1 MWYKILFLKRR
12 TFGQSWTGQSWTG
25 IADLKK
31 EEIEGLIKRAAHLKD
46 RAKRDIPHKPLRGKV
61 LGLIFEKPSTRTRVS
76 FEAAMY
82 DLGGY
87 TIFISHSDSQIG
99 RGEPIR
105 DTARVMSG
113 YVDGVVV
120 RTFGHAIIEEYA
132 RYSTVPVING
142 LTDLHHPCQ
151 VLADILTVVENKGTY
166 KDLKVAW
173 IGDGNN
179 MANSWIEA
187 SSILGFELRLAC
199 PGGYHPDEVIFNKA
213 KAEGSGKIEACRNAE
228 EAATGADVL
237 NTDVWASMGQEE
249 QREKRLKAFKGY
261 GINEKVLALAHK
273 GAIVM
278 HCLPAHRGEEITDGV
293 IEGPGSVVWEQ
304 AENRLHIQKAI
315 LEMLLA

>member
-1 MWYKILFLKRR
+1 MNLL
-12 TFGQSWTGQSWTG
+12 T

-99 RGEPIR
+99 RGEPIK

-213 KAEGSGKIEACRNAE
+213 KTEGSGKIEACRSVE

>member
-1 MWYKILFLKRR
+1 MNLL
-12 TFGQSWTGQSWTG
+12 T

-213 KAEGSGKIEACRNAE
+213 KAKGSGRIEACRSVE

-249 QREKRLKAFKGY
+249 QREKRLKAFKEY

>member
-1 MWYKILFLKRR
+1 MNLLTI
-12 TFGQSWTGQSWTG
+12 S
-25 IADLKK
+25 DLKK
-31 EEIEGLIKRAAHLKD
+31 EEIEGLLKRAVLLKE
-46 RAKRDIPHKPLRGKV
+46 RTKRGIPHKPLKGKV

-82 DLGGY
+82 HLGGD

-99 RGEPIR
+99 RGEPIK

-113 YVDGVVV
+113 YVDGVVI
-120 RTFGHAIIEEYA
+120 RTFGHEIIEEYA
-132 RYSTVPVING
+132 RFSTVPVING

-151 VLADILTVVENKGTY
+151 VLADILTVVEVKGTY

-187 SSILGFELRLAC
+187 ASVLGFELRYAC
-199 PGGYHPDEVIFNKA
+199 PEGYLPDYEILKKA
-213 KAEGSGKIEACRNAE
+213 KAGGLGKIEASRSME
-228 EAATGADVL
+228 DAARGADVL
-237 NTDVWASMGQEE
+237 NTDVWASMGKEKE
-249 QREKRLKAFKGY
+249 REKRLKAFEGFQ
-261 GINEKVLALAHK
+261 INEKTLALANK

-315 LEMLLA
+315 LELLLTEAGG

>member
-1 MWYKILFLKRR
+1 MNLL
-12 TFGQSWTGQSWTG
+12 T

-31 EEIEGLIKRAAHLKD
+31 EEIEGLFERAVRLKD
-46 RAKRDIPHKPLRGKV
+46 RAKRGIPHKPLKGKV

-82 DLGGY
+82 DLGGD
-87 TIFISHSDSQIG
+87 TIFISHGDSQIG
-99 RGEPIR
+99 RGEPIK

-113 YVDGVVV
+113 YVDGVVI

-187 SSILGFELRLAC
+187 ASVLGFELRLAC

-213 KAEGSGKIEACRNAE
+213 KASGSGKIEACRSVE

-249 QREKRLKAFKGY
+249 QRGKRLKAFKGY
-261 GINEKVLALAHK
+261 QINEKVLAVADK